1 MDPSTAPL
9 LEIARN
15 HHVPVPSSLQNPQA
29 SLFPSYLVE
38 TQINILAFTESQQRH
53 HLIAIV
59 ASPSMS
65 TTASSH
71 GIVFSSLS

>member
-15 HHVPVPSSLQNPQA
+15 HHVHVPSSLQNPQA
-29 SLFPSYLVE
+29 SLFPPYLVE
-38 TQINILAFTESQQRH
+38 TQIKTLAFTESLQCH
-53 HLIAIV
+53 HIIAVV
-59 ASPSMS
+59 ASPSMF